1 MRWFLLVVVMLT
13 GTVFA
18 DGLIERIR
26 ARGRCRRVLVSRNDV
41 IVKFNCNEDAELF
54 ARDLANLIKDWD

>member
-1 MRWFLLVVVMLT
+1 MRWFLLIVLLLT

-26 ARGRCRRVLVSRNDV
+26 ARGRCRRVVVNRHDV
-41 IVKFNCNEDAELF
+41 IVKFTCTEDAEMF
-54 ARDLANLIKDWD
+54 ARDLATLIKD